1 MSPTRFGPQPFRP
14 HEGGDARGPG
24 IAALMSLNVERLAA
38 AATALLVRVAEH
50 EPRLQLLLDVVH
62 FGADDEHNGLRVDQ
76 DGHSLILYDLVG
88 FTLIFCGFDVVGPS
102 RPAGLPH

>member
-76 DGHSLILYDLVG
+76 DVTPLSSTISSY
-88 FTLIFCGFDVVGPS
+88 
-102 RPAGLPH
+102 LPLSSAYSSV